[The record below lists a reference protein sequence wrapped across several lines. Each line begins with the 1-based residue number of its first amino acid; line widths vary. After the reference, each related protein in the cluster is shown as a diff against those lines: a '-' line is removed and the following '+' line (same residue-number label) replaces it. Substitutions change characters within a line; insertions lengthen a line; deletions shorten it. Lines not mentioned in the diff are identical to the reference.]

1 MTAAET
7 KLEDHDDEI
16 TGLKQE
22 IKSILVQ
29 HRTYDDQIWVLKNV
43 KADKDD
49 LDEVVAKLKI
59 MDDEYDDI
67 MKWIKQKEIKIKK
80 LEDEFKNFMK
90 IVGGKKGNIDFK
102 VSQALEDTVRWS
114 YSRSRSWR
122 KSSKSTETM
131 SSCSYQQSSK
141 PCQPRLTE

>member
-1 MTAAET
+1 M
-7 KLEDHDDEI
+7 
-16 TGLKQE
+16 
-22 IKSILVQ
+22 
-29 HRTYDDQIWVLKNV
+29 

-102 VSQALEDTVRWS
+102 VSQALEDTVR
-114 YSRSRSWR
+114 
-122 KSSKSTETM
+122 
-131 SSCSYQQSSK
+131 
-141 PCQPRLTE
+141 